1 MAKRRNKK
9 SAATRGQDPV
19 PSEQDCAAI
28 QSLSPNPAPVPGLPT
43 AATLAAPL
51 HPIFNSPSRDLKPSQ
66 PQLAEIPA
74 DDFEWRRRVPVL
86 PYQYRWIKDDSQ
98 LKVAVWSRQSGKSF
112 AAALRAVLK
121 CMERRTQYIIISK
134 GERQSRLFME
144 KVKSFCQTF
153 KEFRILREFSLTEE
167 SDETTMEV
175 YFPHNQSRIIG
186 LPANPDTA
194 RGYSGNIVLD
204 EFAFHGDA
212 HKIYAACFPIITRG
226 FSIEVISTPNG
237 TAGKFFEIAKAA
249 GLVAQVSSPATVAAL
264 DERRA
269 TADRPPL
276 QITAGGD
283 TRATTDD
290 GQMTKDVLWSGH
302 KIDIYE
308 AVRQGLPAKIDLLRA
323 GCDDEEM
330 WLQEYEC
337 RFLSDAQN
345 YIPMEMISS
354 CVHEEA
360 TTEWTVNSGLW
371 TASGSGHCALSTD
384 HCELYLGIDIGRKR
398 DLTIA
403 WLFEKSGGVLW
414 SRHLLAMKGI
424 SFDEQERSICRLIEI
439 GNSKLETRDA
449 GGRVSNFEFRVSG
462 HAAVRR
468 CCVDQS
474 GLGMMLAE
482 HLVQKYGSIVE
493 PVQFTAAFKERITP
507 MVKKAFED
515 RTVRIPDN
523 REVRGD
529 INAVKRFVTPA
540 GNVRFDAEH
549 TERGHADR
557 FWALALVVNAAQEAP
572 ATNFSEQ
579 AFLGGAPVLGGLR
592 EMVL

>member
-1 MAKRRNKK
+1 MAKRRNSKSSGTRGW
-9 SAATRGQDPV
+9 SAAQCGRTSQGLGLDPGPGRGQGP
-19 PSEQDCAAI
+19 EM
-28 QSLSPNPAPVPGLPT
+28 PT
-43 AATLAAPL
+43 AATLSAPL
-51 HPIFNSPSRDLKPSQ
+51 HPIFQSSQFGEAHSQ
-66 PQLAEIPA
+66 PEPAETP
-74 DDFEWRRRVPVL
+74 DSFEWRSRVPVL

-121 CMERRTQYIIISK
+121 CMEARTQYVIISK

-144 KVKSFCQTF
+144 KVKDFCRTF
-153 KEFRILREFSLTEE
+153 KEFRILREFSATQE

-249 GLVAQVSSPATVAAL
+249 GLVGAGLVPAL
-264 DERRA
+264 GPD
-269 TADRPPL
+269 
-276 QITAGGD
+276 TAG
-283 TRATTDD
+283 AE
-290 GQMTKDVLWSGH
+290 GQPQGLPLPDSLWSGH

-308 AVRQGLPAKIDLLRA
+308 AVRQGLPADIGLLRA

-330 WLQEYEC
+330 WLQEYGC
-337 RFLSDAQN
+337 QFLSDAQN
-345 YIPMEMISS
+345 YIPMEMISA

-360 TTEWTVNSGLW
+360 STEMSVDGRPDTACGKSPVYRMPSTVSP
-371 TASGSGHCALSTD
+371 
-384 HCELYLGIDIGRKR
+384 ELYLGIDIGRKR

-403 WLFEKSGGVLW
+403 WLFEKAGGVLW
-414 SRHLLAMKGI
+414 SRHLLTLKGI
-424 SFDEQERSICRLIEI
+424 SFDEQEKQICRLIE
-439 GNSKLETRDA
+439 GVGA
-449 GGRVSNFEFRVSG
+449 GLVPAQGGHEGRPYENNRAALRRVG
-462 HAAVRR
+462 
-468 CCVDQS
+468 VDQS

-482 HLVQKYGSIVE
+482 HLVQRYGSIVE

-523 REVRGD
+523 REVRAD

-549 TERGHADR
+549 TDRGHADR
-557 FWALALVVNAAQEAP
+557 FWALALVVNAAHEAP
-572 ATNFSEQ
+572 ASFEEQ
-579 AFLGGAPVLGGLR
+579 ASLAGAPITGGFAR
-592 EMVL
+592 MVL

>member
-1 MAKRRNKK
+1 MSKRRNSK
-9 SAATRGQDPV
+9 STAARGKNPV
-19 PSEQDCAAI
+19 PSGRDGAAI
-28 QSLSPNPAPVPGLPT
+28 QGLSPNPGPVLGLPT

-51 HPIFNSPSRDLKPSQ
+51 HPIFNSPSQDREPSQ
-66 PQLAEIPA
+66 PELNETA
-74 DDFEWRRRVPVL
+74 DSFDWRRRIPVL

-112 AAALRAVLK
+112 AAALRTVLK

-144 KVKSFCQTF
+144 KVKRFCQTF
-153 KEFRILREFSLTEE
+153 KEFRMLREFSLTEE

-175 YFPHNQSRIIG
+175 CFPHNQSRIIG

-212 HKIYAACFPIITRG
+212 HKIYAACFPTITRG

-249 GLVAQVSSPATVAAL
+249 GLVSG
-264 DERRA
+264 
-269 TADRPPL
+269 PL
-276 QITAGGD
+276 SFVPGPGANEDGEWN
-283 TRATTDD
+283 TTNDK
-290 GQMTKDVLWSGH
+290 GQGTKDGLWSGH
-302 KIDIYE
+302 RIDIYE
-308 AVRQGLPAKIDLLRA
+308 AVRQGLPAKIGLLRA

-414 SRHLLAMKGI
+414 SRHLLAMNGI
-424 SFDEQERSICRLIEI
+424 SFDEQEKQICALIE
-439 GNSKLETRDA
+439 GAAFGSVARVSSPAA
-449 GGRVSNFEFRVSG
+449 GGAVAPMFAGEDTRAT
-462 HAAVRR
+462 AAVRR

-572 ATNFSEQ
+572 ATNFGEQ
-579 AFLGGAPVLGGLR
+579 AFLGGAPITSGFAR
-592 EMVL
+592 MVL

>member
-1 MAKRRNKK
+1 MAKRRNSK
-9 SAATRGQDPV
+9 SSATRGRG
-19 PSEQDCAAI
+19 AA
-28 QSLSPNPAPVPGLPT
+28 QSGRTNQGLGADLGPGRGLGT
-43 AATLAAPL
+43 AATLSAPL
-51 HPIFNSPSRDLKPSQ
+51 HPIFQSPSRGRKPAQ
-66 PQLAEIPA
+66 PELTETQ
-74 DDFEWRRRVPVL
+74 DSFEWRKRVPVL
-86 PYQYRWIKDDSQ
+86 PYQYRWVKDDSQ

-121 CMERRTQYIIISK
+121 CMESRTEYIIISK

-144 KVKSFCQTF
+144 KVKNFCQTF
-153 KEFRILREFSLTEE
+153 EEFRMLPEFSETQE

-212 HKIYAACFPIITRG
+212 RKIYAACFPIITRG
-226 FSIEVISTPNG
+226 HSIEVISTPNG
-237 TAGKFFEIAKAA
+237 TGGKFFEIAKAA
-249 GLVAQVSSPATVAAL
+249 GLVTGPLSLVPGPSACGGSAL
-264 DERRA
+264 E
-269 TADRPPL
+269 
-276 QITAGGD
+276 
-283 TRATTDD
+283 TTSDK
-290 GQMTKDVLWSGH
+290 GQGTKDVLWSGH

-308 AVRQGLPAKIDLLRA
+308 AVRQGLPADLDLLRA

-330 WLQEYEC
+330 WLQEYGC
-337 RFLSDAQN
+337 QFLSDAQN
-345 YIPMEMISS
+345 YIPIEMISS

-360 TTEWTVNSGLW
+360 TAEWTVEAGL
-371 TASGSGHCALSTD
+371 ASALGGPEGRPYVR
-384 HCELYLGIDIGRKR
+384 ELYLGIDIGRKR

-403 WLFEKSGGVLW
+403 WLFEKVGGVLW
-414 SRHLLAMKGI
+414 SRHLLTMKGI
-424 SFDEQERSICRLIEI
+424 SFDEQERSICRLIET
-439 GNSKLETRDA
+439 GKQKLET
-449 GGRVSNFEFRVSG
+449 GKCEPVSSFQLPVSI
-462 HAAVRR
+462 RR

-493 PVQFTAAFKERITP
+493 PVQFTAAFKERIAP
-507 MVKKAFED
+507 MVKQRFED

-549 TERGHADR
+549 TDRGHADR
-557 FWALALVVNAAQEAP
+557 FWALALVVNAAHEAP
-572 ATNFSEQ
+572 ASFGEQ
-579 AFLGGAPVLGGLR
+579 AFLTGAPIVGGLT